1 MVLLDFENSFP
12 KRIAISFALLDF
24 AVQKPNSSPEKGDGQ
39 TLVANVG
46 GYAVEEC
53 VHDSG
58 KGCDGV

>member
-1 MVLLDFENSFP
+1 
-12 KRIAISFALLDF
+12 
-24 AVQKPNSSPEKGDGQ
+24 
-39 TLVANVG
+39 LVANVG